1 MGFFSGFRRKIK
13 KLIPKEVRPF
23 LPYAAA
29 MIPGI
34 GGLAGG
40 YGKFVN
46 AALTRGLTDDEAD
59 LKDILRT
66 GTFAAAPNIV
76 DSGIGKLDS
85 SKGLG
90 KFLTQAGKAND
101 KGVPGDSIRE
111 MVQRYSDPSG
121 FKDTATV
128 IGGQTILDTSAQA
141 SDKLD
146 EYNKRM
152 REQGIGDKKSRRAAI
167 RKIYEDAGTWDM
179 DEVDAML
186 DSYGYRTGG
195 RVGYAEGSY
204 VPRDQI
210 EDSYDIIE
218 KMDNEL
224 NPGII
229 DQIPFIGGYEGKYPV
244 DKDQGSIMIDEIQD
258 YKYGQPPGSF
268 NSSGE
273 IPERA
278 PMSMEQTIK
287 VLEDKYDQAVE
298 EGYGLG
304 EFESMG
310 VYSKDDI
317 RRRVEL
323 GYDSAKSN
331 MSNTGIMRAAK
342 GGRVGYKDGGF
353 EDGDFMDSFAYATK
367 GYDKLKELEDEYEL
381 LPIRELT
388 LANGGEVMD
397 MNMQEQID
405 TPSGDMMMDK
415 NTEVA
420 SNPEVMD
427 SLNELSLMLFRRPLD
442 QLSEDEY
449 EELKDFAG
457 QTALKP
463 GLIDEYRNYKMG
475 QEDAGQPVLSP
486 TDYFRMD
493 RDSARM
499 GASRGGI
506 MDVNTNMELDIP
518 GMGREDIDVNSMES
532 IESQTA
538 GPEWYQERI
547 QNLEYLFGDEL
558 TDEEI
563 ADIAYDSDKYYEKV
577 GYDPMKKGGRVGKN
591 NGGMMASMD
600 MDVPIQ
606 DLAEEFEITF
616 GRPAN
621 SLDELKDFYKQ
632 KYEFNGDVS
641 MMERSQRTMAAQG
654 GLMSMGGNEM
664 DLRGGGFVPMGAK
677 ERADDVPARLSKN
690 EFVMTA
696 DAVRAAGGGSVQKGA
711 DLMYDQMKRLEGQA

>member
-66 GTFAAAPNIV
+66 GTFAAAPNII

-90 KFLTQAGKAND
+90 RFLTQDGATKD
-101 KGVPGDSIRE
+101 GVVGDSIRD

-152 REQGIGDKKSRRAAI
+152 REQGIGDKKARRAAI

-195 RVGYAEGSY
+195 RVGYAAGDMVSPTPSQLSPERESQIRGSQMA
-204 VPRDQI
+204 DQAIEEIYQKFMERFPGINSEQMSI
-210 EDSYDIIE
+210 EDMLAMLQAEDVLDYSNNEMGILGLDRSMDMITPESIDRSTRRIMRGDTEFGDIGS
-218 KMDNEL
+218 MNFSD
-224 NPGII
+224 PDI
-229 DQIPFIGGYEGKYPV
+229 DVGDYGQTISKKNGGRIGYE
-244 DKDQGSIMIDEIQD
+244 
-258 YKYGQPPGSF
+258 
-268 NSSGE
+268 N
-273 IPERA
+273 
-278 PMSMEQTIK
+278 
-287 VLEDKYDQAVE
+287 
-298 EGYGLG
+298 
-304 EFESMG
+304 
-310 VYSKDDI
+310 
-317 RRRVEL
+317 
-323 GYDSAKSN
+323 
-331 MSNTGIMRAAK
+331 
-342 GGRVGYKDGGF
+342 GGF

-388 LANGGEVMD
+388 LAKGGEVIEEGYDDGYGPDVPGMFEEI
-397 MNMQEQID
+397 QTTTEED
-405 TPSGDMMMDK
+405 TSDMM
-415 NTEVA
+415 A

-463 GLIDEYRNYKMG
+463 GLIDEYRNYKYTAEEQG
-475 QEDAGQPVLSP
+475 QTPMSP
-486 TDYFRMD
+486 RDYFEMEFGA
-493 RDSARM
+493 ARM
-499 GASRGGI
+499 GVAR
-506 MDVNTNMELDIP
+506 
-518 GMGREDIDVNSMES
+518 
-532 IESQTA
+532 
-538 GPEWYQERI
+538 
-547 QNLEYLFGDEL
+547 
-558 TDEEI
+558 
-563 ADIAYDSDKYYEKV
+563 
-577 GYDPMKKGGRVGKN
+577 GGRVGKN
-591 NGGMMASMD
+591 DGGMMASMD

-632 KYEFNGDVS
+632 KYEFSGDVS
-641 MMERSQRTMAAQG
+641 MMEGSQRTMAAQG
-654 GLMSMGGNEM
+654 GLMNLGGNEM